1 MLDNL
6 QGTLEKMFHWFS
18 TNNLV
23 TNAGKC
29 HLLTSFKT
37 PVDIHISDTEIF
49 NKESIKLFGAWSYTY
64 F

>member
-6 QGTLEKMFHWFS
+6 QGTLEKMFHWFPA
-18 TNNLV
+18 NNLV

-37 PVDIHISDTEIF
+37 PVDIHISDTEIL